1 MKEKELVKKAKQG
14 DKDSFC
20 ELYGLYK
27 DRLYRYAFYK
37 LGDCEDAQDA
47 VSDCVVSAFEQIKNL
62 RNADAFHS
70 WIFRILHITCTKY
83 VKRQIEARETSD
95 IDDFK
100 NSAELSHND
109 NNTSSELKEALEIL
123 TDEERE
129 IVLLC
134 VVAGLTSK
142 ETGRLVDMTSGGV
155 RSKLSRSL
163 RKMRDFLE

>member
-14 DKDSFC
+14 DKNAFC
-20 ELYGLYK
+20 RLYGLYK

-47 VSDCVVSAFEQIKNL
+47 VSDCIVSAFEQIKNL
-62 RNADAFHS
+62 RSADAFHS
-70 WIFRILHITCTKY
+70 WIFRILHITCSKY
-83 VKRQIEARETSD
+83 VKRQIDAREMSD
-95 IDDFK
+95 IDELK
-100 NSAELSHND
+100 NSSELSHSD
-109 NNTSSELKEALEIL
+109 NFSTAELKEALEIL

-142 ETGRLVDMTSGGV
+142 ETARLVDMTSGGV

>member
-1 MKEKELVKKAKQG
+1 MNEKELVKKAKQG
-14 DKDSFC
+14 DKNAFC
-20 ELYGLYK
+20 RLYGLYK
-27 DRLYRYAFYK
+27 DRLYRYAFYR
-37 LGDCEDAQDA
+37 LGDPEDAQDA
-47 VSDCVVSAFEQIKNL
+47 VSDCIVSSFEQIKNL
-62 RNADAFHS
+62 RSADAFHS
-70 WIFRILHITCTKY
+70 WIFRILHITCIKY
-83 VKRQIEARETSD
+83 VKQQINARETSD

-109 NNTSSELKEALEIL
+109 SNTSSELKEALEIL

-142 ETGRLVDMTSGGV
+142 ETARLVDMTSGGV